1 MQTSETT
8 KQIGN
13 FGERI
18 AVRYLRLHGYT
29 VKERNWRSGHM
40 EIDIIAANFKTLA
53 FVEVKT
59 RTYTKETIHEAPPP
73 SVAVKSEKQRLTRRA
88 AKDYLWQHPTK
99 KKPRMDV
106 IEVWLIR
113 DETTDKAKVAKINHI
128 KAAY

>member
-13 FGERI
+13 FGERM

-73 SVAVKSEKQRLTRRA
+73 SFAVKSEKQRLTRRA

-99 KKPRMDV
+99 KSPRMDV